1 MEMNTRLNRWA
12 AKTAEAY
19 DRIARAHGDDAP
31 AFYTQSD
38 LTKTNGS
45 PRVLVMGI
53 NPGSA
58 GSYKEQCEDEH
69 WQLDG
74 KPMDGAHLLKGNP
87 SWSHRFD
94 WSYWQRICQLF
105 DVNPHPLEHD
115 NEFIVT
121 NATFFATP
129 KARNLLPGLLA
140 ETLPY
145 TLELIEIT
153 RPRMIVVLSG
163 NSLLKATEAHCD
175 ATGRRL
181 EYSQTFAS
189 LGSIFTGHLEGI
201 PCCGIPHPSACLF
214 REERELMKKIVTQ
227 TYCCESITTD
237 ACQNLLYS
245 IRQRR
250 KAKGLSKE
258 ESAILFDI
266 LVARMQNRPYP
277 AYESCEKK
285 FNRYDLCNGLQ
296 LTIANNSTTHG
307 IAIRPKDYNG
317 EKDIDQIPMPHI
329 KELLECF
336 DKANYANTRAWLGMK
351 DFNIPTMENDL
362 EDLADNLM
370 DEMEEL
376 ISEIYKILPPS
387 R

>member
-1 MEMNTRLNRWA
+1 
-12 AKTAEAY
+12 
-19 DRIARAHGDDAP
+19 
-31 AFYTQSD
+31 
-38 LTKTNGS
+38 
-45 PRVLVMGI
+45 
-53 NPGSA
+53 
-58 GSYKEQCEDEH
+58 
-69 WQLDG
+69 
-74 KPMDGAHLLKGNP
+74 
-87 SWSHRFD
+87 
-94 WSYWQRICQLF
+94 
-105 DVNPHPLEHD
+105 
-115 NEFIVT
+115 
-121 NATFFATP
+121 
-129 KARNLLPGLLA
+129 
-140 ETLPY
+140 
-145 TLELIEIT
+145 
-153 RPRMIVVLSG
+153 
-163 NSLLKATEAHCD
+163 
-175 ATGRRL
+175 
-181 EYSQTFAS
+181 
-189 LGSIFTGHLEGI
+189 
-201 PCCGIPHPSACLF
+201 
-214 REERELMKKIVTQ
+214 MKKIVTQ

-336 DKANYANTRAWLGMK
+336 DKANYANTRAWSGMK
-351 DFNIPTMENDL
+351 DFNISTMENDL